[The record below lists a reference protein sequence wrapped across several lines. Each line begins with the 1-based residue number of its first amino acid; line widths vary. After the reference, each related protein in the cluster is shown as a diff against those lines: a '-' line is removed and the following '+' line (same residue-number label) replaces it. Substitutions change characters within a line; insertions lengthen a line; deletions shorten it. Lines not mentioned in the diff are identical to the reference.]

1 MRGLSAIGL
10 SILLASTAAWAAPP
24 AALCRA
30 PLPEPAPRIEAL
42 PFAVIARAAVP
53 TVDEKT
59 LLAPP
64 HEKEGDQVVS
74 DCRGDEVVTGY
85 LDIKP
90 PKAPGQLS
98 ELGRQKLGDG
108 RLVVWLESG
117 ADLGAPATLLHGF
130 VAIVRIDG
138 ANLVVDAIG
147 PWENGEDAKRSFRKE
162 KIGTG
167 PIWVEP
173 TGHTGTGGGTDSTG
187 LAVWV
192 EKKGRLRRTGGIELD
207 GLDEDLGTAG
217 AHWRLKWKSS
227 VAYEDSVHLTE
238 KQTWTLVK
246 GNHPEVARTTA
257 DRYFVVDGEQLNEVP
272 APTQRKPPHAAD
284 APNKHVT
291 VSANAGN
298 GELRLTFD
306 TARIPEET
314 VNQVADLAPEANP
327 DGISVVVAARNDG
340 RAEVEALRKRVV
352 PPELEPIKAWMVRS
366 AAFTEE
372 MQERVAG
379 FLKSGDGALLTR
391 GIDVID
397 PATACAPVLAKLGAN
412 TDAAS
417 RKQIADYD
425 WHNCMNDK
433 FQDKRGDYPKAAW
446 KQFLEAYGI
455 KSKFI
460 PATGD

>member
-1 MRGLSAIGL
+1 MPI
-10 SILLASTAAWAAPP
+10 
-24 AALCRA
+24 
-30 PLPEPAPRIEAL
+30 
-42 PFAVIARAAVP
+42 AVIARAAILG
-53 TVDEKT
+53 VDEKT
-59 LLAPP
+59 LLARP
-64 HEKEGDQVVS
+64 HQKEGDQVLS
-74 DCRGDEVVTGY
+74 DCRGGEAVTGY

-108 RLVVWLESG
+108 RMVVWLESG

-130 VAIVRIDG
+130 VAIVRTEGND
-138 ANLVVDAIG
+138 LVVDAIG
-147 PWENGEDAKRSFRKE
+147 PWENGEDAKRSFKKE
-162 KIGTG
+162 KIGSG

-192 EKKGRLRRTGGIELD
+192 EKKGKLARAGTVDSE
-207 GLDEDLGTAG
+207 GLDEDMGTAG
-217 AHWRLKWKSS
+217 AHWRVKWKSS

-246 GNHPEVARTTA
+246 GDHPEVARVTA
-257 DRYFVVDGEQLNEVP
+257 ERYFVVDGAHLNEVP

-298 GELRLTFD
+298 GELRLSFD
-306 TARIPEET
+306 TVRIPEET
-314 VNQVADLAPEANP
+314 VNQIADLAPEANP

-340 RAEVEALRKRVV
+340 RAAVDALQKRVV
-352 PPELEPIKAWMVRS
+352 PAELEPIKTWMVRS

-372 MQERVAG
+372 MQERVAA
-379 FLKSGDGALLTR
+379 FMKSGDLAQLTR
-391 GIDVID
+391 AIDVID
-397 PATACAPVLAKLGAN
+397 PAAACAPVLAKLRA
-412 TDAAS
+412 TADAAA
-417 RKQIADYD
+417 RKQLADYD
-425 WHNCMNDK
+425 WHNCMNDA

-455 KSKFI
+455 KSKFV